1 MYDRL
6 AVVSGHLRKVGTGL
20 TTAVN
25 NYNSFVS
32 SFEGRVLVT
41 ARKFRDLNIETGS
54 KEIEDATPVEALARE
69 PSIGRAA
76 MAAARPMIAAG
87 EIGRAHVCT
96 PVTNANTV

>member
-41 ARKFRDLNIETGS
+41 ARKFRDLNTQTGS
-54 KEIEDATPVEALARE
+54 KEIEDDTPVETLARE
-69 PSIGRAA
+69 QQIGSEATEAR
-76 MAAARPMIAAG
+76 RPMMAG
-87 EIGRAHVCT
+87 GGYT
-96 PVTNANTV
+96 PGKLQQLTCPVRSK